1 MEAIIDLDAEIAK
14 AAEDAAFSLIGN
26 DLLGKG
32 YSVRVNSLPH
42 SLADL
47 LNERVVSISD
57 SSFQTAAI
65 GPAQNTMQNNFV
77 RSQKLKWI
85 TGDSDANIQWLSWAE
100 RLQVH
105 LNRSLFLGLFS
116 FESHYAHYQPGDF
129 YKRHYDAFRGKVGR
143 TVSIVVYLNTN
154 WLPTDGG
161 ELVIYNGDDDKK
173 GLKVMPSYATVVVF
187 LSSEYPHEVL
197 RTNRDRYS
205 IAGWFSTN
213 TSIASRVDPPE

>member
-77 RSQKLKWI
+77 RSQKLK
-85 TGDSDANIQWLSWAE
+85 
-100 RLQVH
+100 
-105 LNRSLFLGLFS
+105 
-116 FESHYAHYQPGDF
+116 
-129 YKRHYDAFRGKVGR
+129 
-143 TVSIVVYLNTN
+143 
-154 WLPTDGG
+154 
-161 ELVIYNGDDDKK
+161 
-173 GLKVMPSYATVVVF
+173 
-187 LSSEYPHEVL
+187 
-197 RTNRDRYS
+197 
-205 IAGWFSTN
+205 
-213 TSIASRVDPPE
+213 